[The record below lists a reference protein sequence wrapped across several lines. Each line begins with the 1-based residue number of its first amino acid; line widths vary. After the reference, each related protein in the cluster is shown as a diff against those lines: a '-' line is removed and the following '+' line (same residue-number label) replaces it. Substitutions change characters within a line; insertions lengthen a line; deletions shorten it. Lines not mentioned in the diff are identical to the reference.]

1 MIVSEYKPIE
11 EILALLGEKKKIFLI
26 GCGDCATACRVGG
39 LEDLPKVAEKLQSF
53 GKESVGWFVPFQ
65 SCTQGK
71 VKLELKAVKELIDE
85 CEAILSFS
93 CGAGTQ
99 TLVALFPDKIIYP
112 GVNTVFLATTVRAGH
127 FLQQCSMCG
136 DCVLGV
142 TGGLCPQAL
151 CAKSL
156 MNGPCSGSV
165 NGKCETYKDRDCVW
179 HTIYNNLKARGELE
193 NFQVS
198 LPMKDFSRVSNKAE
212 KKVDPLRLNPT
223 GGKKK

>member
-11 EILALLGEKKKIFLI
+11 EVLTLLEGKKKIFLI

-39 LEDLPKVAEKLQSF
+39 LEDLPQIAEKLQSF
-53 GKESVGWFVPFQ
+53 GKDVIGWFVPFQ
-65 SCTQGK
+65 SCMQGK
-71 VKLELKAVKELIDE
+71 VKLELKAVKDLIGE
-85 CEAILSFS
+85 CDAILSFS

-99 TLVALFPDKIIYP
+99 TLIRLFPDKIIYP

-142 TGGLCPQAL
+142 TGGLCPQTL

-165 NGKCETYKDRDCVW
+165 DGKCETYQDRDCVW
-179 HTIYNNLKARGELE
+179 NTIYTNLKARGELE
-193 NFQVS
+193 HFQVS
-198 LPMKDFSRVSNKAE
+198 LPMKDFSRINNQAE
-212 KKVDPLRLNPT
+212 KKVDPLRLNPS